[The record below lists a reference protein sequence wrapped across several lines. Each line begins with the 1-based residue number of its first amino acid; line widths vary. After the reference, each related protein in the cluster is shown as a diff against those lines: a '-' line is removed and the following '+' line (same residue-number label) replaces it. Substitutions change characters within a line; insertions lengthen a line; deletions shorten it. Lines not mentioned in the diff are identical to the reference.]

1 MSLLELL
8 LLIAATW
15 QVYREQPAEW
25 AAWRASFIRFAYRN
39 SSCLWKTCG
48 PLMPPFFS
56 FCCLGSQGVFFFF
69 SQCWFFTLWF
79 RVRSPDR
86 IRLCLA
92 VAKKPLKKNQ
102 GISCALGECGKVHC
116 CHLHQRSLIISSTIS
131 ICLQYF
137 KWVAQLKPLLKFKH
151 MHKFSWAGSRKG
163 PHRNRLQ
170 QVYSTISVELLEG
183 GTVLTWFLWL
193 LMIYLGFYVNKV
205 SLLAYYN
212 HHNESSKLSWP

>member
-1 MSLLELL
+1 MAGVQRAACRMSSMKSIIHQVCLQKLILSLKNLWSPYSSIFFLL
-8 LLIAATW
+8 LPGIT
-15 QVYREQPAEW
+15 R
-25 AAWRASFIRFAYRN
+25 
-39 SSCLWKTCG
+39 CG
-48 PLMPPFFS
+48 
-56 FCCLGSQGVFFFF
+56 FFF

-102 GISCALGECGKVHC
+102 GISCALGECGEVHC